1 MMEQKNLVF
10 GIIAGALVGAGA
22 ALLFA
27 PKSGE
32 DMRHTLTS
40 GANSSASS
48 LTATLKSKGRE
59 MKASTEELVELAKEI
74 TPVVKE
80 AIGVVQEWKGMLT
93 DAKSELTGEVNKLKG
108 SSSDPTPALTK
119 GPTAM

>member
-1 MMEQKNLVF
+1 MEQKNLLY

-32 DMRHTLTS
+32 DMRYSLKS
-40 GANSSASS
+40 GANQSASN
-48 LTATLKSKGRE
+48 LTDTLKVKGRE

-80 AIGVVQEWKGMLT
+80 AIGVVQEWKGLLT
-93 DAKSELTGEVNKLKG
+93 EAKTELTGEVKKLK
-108 SSSDPTPALTK
+108 SDSHEPTPALTK
-119 GPTAM
+119 GPTAL

>member
-32 DMRHTLTS
+32 DMRYTLKS
-40 GANSSASS
+40 GASSSASS
-48 LTATLKSKGRE
+48 LTETLKSKGRE
-59 MKASTEELVELAKEI
+59 MKSSTEELVELAKEI

-93 DAKSELTGEVNKLKG
+93 DAKVELTGEVNKLKA
-108 SSSDPTPALTK
+108 SSSDSSLTK
-119 GPTAM
+119 GPTVM

>member
-1 MMEQKNLVF
+1 MEQKNLIC
-10 GIIAGALVGAGA
+10 GIVAGALVGAGA

-32 DMRHTLTS
+32 DMRYTLKS
-40 GANSSASS
+40 GANSSASN
-48 LTATLKSKGRE
+48 LTDTLKSKGRE
-59 MKASTEELVELAKEI
+59 LKTSTEQLVELAKEI

-93 DAKSELTGEVNKLKG
+93 DAKTELTGEVNKLK
-108 SSSDPTPALTK
+108 SSSSEPTFTK
-119 GPTAM
+119 TPTAM